1 MLIGLLRFLFNII
14 LALLSVLSW
23 AVLIYVIMTLFA
35 PQNKF
40 TLLIGKYVEPILTPI
55 RSFLFR
61 LFPRMAQRGIDFS
74 PLGLYVLIMIA
85 SWLVRL
91 LYRILL

>member
-40 TLLIGKYVEPILTPI
+40 TLLIGKYVEPILT
-55 RSFLFR
+55 RSGVFCFGC
-61 LFPRMAQRGIDFS
+61 FPVWRSVG
-74 PLGLYVLIMIA
+74 
-85 SWLVRL
+85 
-91 LYRILL
+91 